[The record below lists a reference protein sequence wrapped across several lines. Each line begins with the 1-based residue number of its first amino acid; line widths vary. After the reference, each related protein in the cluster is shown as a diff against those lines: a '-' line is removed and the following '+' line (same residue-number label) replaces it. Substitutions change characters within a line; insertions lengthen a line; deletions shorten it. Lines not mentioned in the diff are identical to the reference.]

1 MPVQAASAPWNAPT
15 QPPAASPRGGS
26 PAWGG
31 GGEAAQPAAPSR
43 PPSAGSLYASSDV
56 GGMFGLSTVSSSTSL
71 AASPVGDPFGM
82 FPAPAAPPP
91 PAAVGAALQAHA
103 PEPQPA
109 QRRELD
115 LDLFG
120 PPIPQAAPQH
130 MAPPGVLAY
139 GMAGFGGV
147 PAGQPAMAQAA
158 PYGYM
163 AAPQAQYAPPPA
175 PQMAPHA
182 QHVSTNPFDSFAAA
196 PPPVQ
201 TAPMPGMMPQQGQY
215 GYQPAAAYPTAAAY
229 QAPGMPAAAAGW
241 PQPQPHA
248 VPQNVAAP
256 WGAEPA
262 APAAAAPDPFASL
275 MG

>member
-1 MPVQAASAPWNAPT
+1 MPVQAVPSAPWNAPP
-15 QPPAASPRGGS
+15 QPPAAPPRGGS

-31 GGEAAQPAAPSR
+31 GGEGSQPALPSR
-43 PPSAGSLYASSDV
+43 PPSAGSHYASSDV

-82 FPAPAAPPP
+82 FPAPPAPAPPP
-91 PAAVGAALQAHA
+91 AVGAALQAHA
-103 PEPQPA
+103 PEPQQA

-120 PPIPQAAPQH
+120 PPQAAPQH
-130 MAPPGVLAY
+130 MAPPGGPAY
-139 GMAGFGGV
+139 GMGGFGGV
-147 PAGQPAMAQAA
+147 AAGQPAA

-163 AAPQAQYAPPPA
+163 AAPQAQYAQPPA
-175 PQMAPHA
+175 PQLAPHA
-182 QHVSTNPFDSFAAA
+182 PHGSTNPFDSFAA
-196 PPPVQ
+196 PSVQ
-201 TAPMPGMMPQQGQY
+201 TAPMAGMMQQQGQY
-215 GYQPAAAYPTAAAY
+215 GYPAAAAY

-248 VPQNVAAP
+248 APQNVAAS

-262 APAAAAPDPFASL
+262 APPAAAAAPDPFASL
-275 MG
+275 MR